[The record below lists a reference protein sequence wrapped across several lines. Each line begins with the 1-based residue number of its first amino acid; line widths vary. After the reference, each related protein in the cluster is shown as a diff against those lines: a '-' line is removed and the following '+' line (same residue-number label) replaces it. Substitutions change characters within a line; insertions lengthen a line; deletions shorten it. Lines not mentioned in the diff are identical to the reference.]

1 MTDGSTSDVR
11 VQLTRPLPTPQE
23 LGDALPSSEAA
34 RSTVLRGRS
43 ELESILAGEDSRLVV
58 ITGPCSVHDGEATL
72 EYAGRLRELA
82 DRVAEQVLV
91 VIRVYFE
98 KPRTTVGW
106 KGLVY
111 DPRLDGSYEIDEGL
125 REARALLVQI
135 NEMGLPAATEFL
147 DPIVPQYFAD
157 LISWAAIGARTVE
170 SQTHRQMA
178 SGLSMPVGIKN
189 RTDGDTAVAI
199 DAIVA
204 ARASHGFLGVDQGG
218 RASLV
223 TTTGNPYAHLVLRG
237 GQDEPNYDAASVEA
251 ALTRLR
257 DVGLPPYL
265 VVDCSHGNSRKDET
279 RQQIGF
285 RDVLDQRAAGR
296 RGIVG
301 LMLESHLEAGRQDLQ
316 VDRSAL
322 RYGVS
327 ITDACI
333 GWEQTEGLLIEAQQR
348 ASTPT

>member
-1 MTDGSTSDVR
+1 MTDDSTSDVR

-23 LGDALPSSEAA
+23 LSDALPSSAAA
-34 RSTVLRGRS
+34 RETVLRGRS
-43 ELESILAGEDSRLVV
+43 ELESILAGEDDRLAV

-82 DRVAEQVLV
+82 DRVADRVLV
-91 VIRVYFE
+91 LIRVYFE

-178 SGLSMPVGIKN
+178 SGLSMAVGIKN
-189 RTDGDTAVAI
+189 RTDGDTGVAI

-204 ARASHGFLGVDQGG
+204 ARAPHGFLGVDHGG

-237 GQDEPNYDAASVEA
+237 GRDEPNYDAASVEA

-257 DVGLPPYL
+257 DAGLPPYL
-265 VVDCSHGNSRKDET
+265 VVDCSHGNSRKDEA

-285 RDVLDQRAAGR
+285 RDVLDQRSAGQ

-301 LMLESHLEAGRQDLQ
+301 LMLESHLQAGRQDLQ
-316 VDRSAL
+316 ADRSAL

-333 GWEQTEGLLIEAQQR
+333 GWEQTEELLLEAQQR
-348 ASTPT
+348 ASSPA